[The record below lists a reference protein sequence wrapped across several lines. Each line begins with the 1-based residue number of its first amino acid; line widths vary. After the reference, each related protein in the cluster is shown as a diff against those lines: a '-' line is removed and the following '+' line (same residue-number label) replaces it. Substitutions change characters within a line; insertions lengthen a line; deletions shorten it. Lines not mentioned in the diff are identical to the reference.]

1 MRSKITRFVL
11 GGVVMPLTLYS
22 FVAAL
27 FLNWSHMLCGVV
39 AFVLAIVCW
48 ALTGR
53 DIGRS
58 TFRGTGWKRR
68 VLLGIGAAVLI
79 SSAVLLV
86 SARATGVSKTSG
98 LPVFAVREHYFLM
111 NHGETTEVSRL
122 RFLFVGTSFV
132 TGWHALILLAELS
145 CFFQAGRPSRPTP
158 SGSPHR
164 G

>member
-11 GGVVMPLTLYS
+11 GGLVIPLTLYS
-22 FVAAL
+22 FVATL

-53 DIGRS
+53 DTGRS
-58 TFRGTGWKRR
+58 TFPETGWKRR
-68 VLLGIGAAVLI
+68 VLLGIGAAVLL
-79 SSAVLLV
+79 SAAVLLG

-98 LPVFAVREHYFLM
+98 LPVFAMREHYFLT
-111 NHGETTEVSRL
+111 NHGETTEVSPL
-122 RFLFVGTSFV
+122 WFLFVGTSCV
-132 TGWHALILLAELS
+132 TGWHALILLAGLS

-164 G
+164 S

>member
-11 GGVVMPLTLYS
+11 GGLVMPLTLYS

-53 DIGRS
+53 DTSRS
-58 TFRGTGWKRR
+58 TFPASRWKRR
-68 VLLGIGAAVLI
+68 VLLGIGVAVFI
-79 SSAVLLV
+79 SAAVLLV
-86 SARATGVSKTSG
+86 SARATGVARTSG
-98 LPVFAVREHYFLM
+98 LPVFAVRERYFLT
-111 NHGETTEVSRL
+111 NHGDMAEVSRL
-122 RFLFVGTSFV
+122 RFLLVGTSFV
-132 TGWHALILLAELS
+132 TSWHALILLAGLS